1 MSEKADLIGAIRMPS
16 GTFSKNAGTDVTS
29 DIIFLQKRSE
39 PPVIEPEWVHI
50 GETDAGLPINQ
61 YFSEHPDMV
70 LGEMV
75 EGNKMY
81 GHGTMCMPIEGA
93 DLKEQLQEAVSKLS
107 ATISDVKAND
117 VYPKI
122 DGLQVAPPEELR
134 NFSLFEQNHKIYF
147 KTTDRCCV
155 PKCNHSNKE
164 IQAARAFISLR
175 DTTRELLVAQEQ
187 NQSDD
192 VIRSLQ
198 EQLNAQ
204 YDSFSKKH
212 GLLHSRANKSM
223 FGEDVSYPL
232 VASLEKNYDLSKGT
246 AEKSDL
252 FTKRTIKPPKAV
264 EHVDT
269 AMEALTISLSEKA
282 KVDIGYMQM
291 LTGETKDELLQE
303 LQSEIYLVPNSSGE
317 EIYQTAAEYLS
328 GNIYEKLEAA
338 EKAAALDSRF
348 EKNVQVLKESK
359 PPMLKAE
366 DLDIQIGASWIDPK
380 IYRQFM
386 YLKNGFFKTLNAEM
400 N

>member
-1 MSEKADLIGAIRMPS
+1 M
-16 GTFSKNAGTDVTS
+16 
-29 DIIFLQKRSE
+29 
-39 PPVIEPEWVHI
+39 
-50 GETDAGLPINQ
+50 
-61 YFSEHPDMV
+61 
-70 LGEMV
+70 
-75 EGNKMY
+75 
-81 GHGTMCMPIEGA
+81 
-93 DLKEQLQEAVSKLS
+93 
-107 ATISDVKAND
+107 
-117 VYPKI
+117 
-122 DGLQVAPPEELR
+122 
-134 NFSLFEQNHKIYF
+134 
-147 KTTDRCCV
+147 
-155 PKCNHSNKE
+155 
-164 IQAARAFISLR
+164 
-175 DTTRELLVAQEQ
+175 
-187 NQSDD
+187 
-192 VIRSLQ
+192 
-198 EQLNAQ
+198 
-204 YDSFSKKH
+204 
-212 GLLHSRANKSM
+212 
-223 FGEDVSYPL
+223 
-232 VASLEKNYDLSKGT
+232 SKGT

-386 YLKNGFFKTLNAEM
+386 YETFGTSEEKQVDFQQRIMDDCKKQLEDAPFYKNICCKSNIEM
-400 N
+400 QNPA